1 MTKNLLG
8 KNSKLKNIFKNPNYN
23 LKNRCHTKIIF
34 SRAVFQLLSKLSF
47 FLKLSMQLNN
57 SISWQPLLFDQI
69 KASRKYKQVIK
80 IWITIDCYFMKI
92 FKMMLS

>member
-57 SISWQPLLFDQI
+57 SISWQPLLFDQGI
-69 KASRKYKQVIK
+69 QLRQAENISK
-80 IWITIDCYFMKI
+80 
-92 FKMMLS
+92 